1 LPISLPLSVNSRVVI
16 GEEWNVSC
24 ALAVILAAAMNHKA
38 TCTNARATVNPM
50 INETH
55 IISDFSS
62 KRNCGLLLPLAW
74 LPTDDIE
81 NCHLIVVVVVE
92 LRLSDYQCS

>member
-1 LPISLPLSVNSRVVI
+1 
-16 GEEWNVSC
+16 
-24 ALAVILAAAMNHKA
+24 LAVILAAAMNHK
-38 TCTNARATVNPM
+38 TRCTNARATVDAT
-50 INETH
+50 IDETH
-55 IISDFSS
+55 IISVFPS
-62 KRNCGLLLPLAW
+62 KWNCGLLLPLAR